1 MKNEQKQFQCSGD
14 CLKCIPIQRQYCSA
28 QHSYNS
34 MRMLQQMQESLDAM
48 AVEFKELKEKV
59 AAIQDGEAML
69 FNPNL
74 ENEAQEGDGA
84 EE

>member
-1 MKNEQKQFQCSGD
+1 
-14 CLKCIPIQRQYCSA
+14 
-28 QHSYNS
+28 
-34 MRMLQQMQESLDAM
+34 MQESIDAM

-74 ENEAQEGDGA
+74 EDEAQEGDGA